1 MRTAVSKIRGAFS
14 AAVMSGDAVV
24 GFRDPYG
31 VRPLCLGDYEGH
43 PVFSSETSGLDI
55 IGADFV
61 REIQPGEI
69 VIADSEHGLRSERVE
84 LEGARPALCI
94 FEFIYFARPD
104 SVMSGK
110 TLHVVRQ
117 NMGRHLSMEAPV
129 EADLVVPVPD
139 TGMPAAIGYAA
150 ASGIPYTEG
159 LIKNRYVHRTFI
171 QPDDNLRQVG
181 IRMKLNPLTSVIK
194 GKRLDRRGRLHRAR
208 QHDAPARAT
217 CCSDAGATEVHLRI
231 SSPPIQWPC
240 FYGIDMAT
248 RAELI
253 AANKT
258 VDEIRDHV
266 GATSLH
272 YLTLDGLQASTG
284 LPRSQF
290 CRACFDG
297 DYPIEVPEEYA
308 MCKMR
313 FEKGA
318 AAATCEP

>member
-1 MRTAVSKIRGAFS
+1 M
-14 AAVMSGDAVV
+14 
-24 GFRDPYG
+24 
-31 VRPLCLGDYEGH
+31 RPLCLGSYEGH

-55 IGADFV
+55 IGAQFV

-104 SVMSGK
+104 SVMNGK

-117 NMGRHLSMEAPV
+117 EMGKHLAREAPV
-129 EADLVVPVPD
+129 EADLVIPVPD

-150 ASGIPYTEG
+150 ASGIPYAEG

-171 QPDDNLRQVG
+171 QPDDQLRQVG
-181 IRMKLNPLTSVIK
+181 IRMKLNPLSAVIR
-194 GKRLDRRGRLHRAR
+194 GKRLVVVDDSIVRGNTTSKLVDMLYA
-208 QHDAPARAT
+208 
-217 CCSDAGATEVHLRI
+217 AGAKEVHLRI

-240 FYGIDMAT
+240 YYGIDMAT

-253 AANKT
+253 AANLS
-258 VDEIRDHV
+258 VDEIRDKV

-272 YLTLDGLQASTG
+272 YLTLDGLQDSTG
-284 LPRSQF
+284 LPKSQF

-297 DYPIEVPEEYA
+297 DYPIAVPEEFA

-318 AAATCEP
+318 AAACES

>member
-1 MRTAVSKIRGAFS
+1 MRTAVAKIRGAFS
-14 AAVMSGDAVV
+14 ATVMSGDAVV

-31 VRPLCLGDYEGH
+31 VRPLCLGDFEGH
-43 PVFSSETSGLDI
+43 PVIASETSALDI
-55 IGADFV
+55 IGAEFV

-69 VIADSEHGLRSERVE
+69 VIADKEHGLRSERVE

-104 SVMSGK
+104 SVLCGK
-110 TLHVVRQ
+110 TLHDVRQ
-117 NMGRHLSMEAPV
+117 EMGKHLALEAPV
-129 EADLVVPVPD
+129 EADLVIPVPD

-171 QPDDNLRQVG
+171 QPDDQLRQVG
-181 IRMKLNPLTSVIK
+181 IRMKLNPLSAVIQ
-194 GKRLDRRGRLHRAR
+194 GKRLVVVDDSIVRGNTTGKLV
-208 QHDAPARAT
+208 DMLYG
-217 CCSDAGATEVHLRI
+217 AGAKEVHLRI
-231 SSPPIQWPC
+231 SSPPIKWPC

-253 AANKT
+253 AANHS
-258 VDEIRDHV
+258 VEEIRAQV

-272 YLTLDGLQASTG
+272 YLTLEGLQASTG

-297 DYPIEVPEEYA
+297 DYPIAVPEEYA

-318 AAATCEP
+318 AAVCEP